1 MLFVRQFSI
10 AVLWALVVAAAFFGL
25 YGGWQAT
32 HSLWP
37 GLHDDGVA
45 YSTVVINRAAG
56 IGNHFNVYTTSLLA
70 TKGDTEFIGHGQ
82 LYYPLAAGL
91 LQDPNF
97 KSFLILLHQ
106 ANLFGYCLAFV
117 VFTLAARRVLRSG
130 WLFGACFGL
139 AGACGTAAI
148 LQYLQGRPEH
158 GIPFVLLGF
167 ALLKELTPQKSF
179 TNWIEGIQIGLVA
192 AMSPLPGA
200 LAGMG
205 SVFSKATECRSSDL
219 MRVALAQGTVAF
231 ATCLVATRLVFHGS
245 MVEWLF
251 STVKGGAIF
260 FPNPH
265 EFILFWMKIPLVPG
279 LLGAFVFAAC
289 VGAFKVYEFLL
300 APSGIWS
307 KLIVLLC
314 VFGLAGVFVKHGILW
329 PAGNYAFMPFFPAVF
344 LWCLSV
350 SPELARR
357 FPILRKSILA
367 SSLLVLA
374 MLPGL
379 GYLRTCLLQT
389 AALQSENSY
398 ENTSRRIEELKSS
411 LAEGEVVLISA
422 WSNARNA
429 VVFDAPPWKFRSFV
443 AGMEEAESQLGFYG
457 RYYLAIQYSDPKPVC
472 PVGGNFELV
481 EDQFNHEPVTIFGYK
496 IKSSTP
502 GYGYAI
508 FERIEDKPH
517 KCANS
522 DGPM

>member
-1 MLFVRQFSI
+1 
-10 AVLWALVVAAAFFGL
+10 
-25 YGGWQAT
+25 
-32 HSLWP
+32 
-37 GLHDDGVA
+37 LHDDGVA

-56 IGNHFNVYTTSLLA
+56 IGNHFNVYTTSLLG

-117 VFTLAARRVLRSG
+117 VFTLAARRVLRSR

-179 TNWIEGIQIGLVA
+179 PNWIEGIQIGLVA

-205 SVFSKATECRSSDL
+205 SVFSKVTDCRSSNV
-219 MRVALAQGTVAF
+219 MRVPLVQGTVAF

-245 MVEWLF
+245 MVEWFF

-260 FPNPH
+260 WPNTH
-265 EFILFWMKIPLVPG
+265 EFILYWMKIPLAPG
-279 LLGAFVFAAC
+279 LLMVFVFAAC
-289 VGAFKVYEFLL
+289 IGAIKVYELL
-300 APSGIWS
+300 HGPSGFWS
-307 KLIVLLC
+307 KLIALAC

-329 PAGNYAFMPFFPAVF
+329 PAGNYAFMPFFPAVL
-344 LWCLSV
+344 LWGLSV
-350 SPELARR
+350 SPELATR

-374 MLPGL
+374 MLPGS

-389 AALQSENSY
+389 AILQSENSY
-398 ENTSRRIEELKSS
+398 ENTSRRIEELKSY
-411 LAEGEVVLISA
+411 LAEREVVLISA

-457 RYYLAIQYSDPKPVC
+457 KYYLAIQYSDPKPVC
-472 PVGGNFELV
+472 PIGDNFELI
-481 EDQFNHEPVTIFGYK
+481 EDRFNHEPVTIFGYK

-508 FERIEDKPH
+508 FERKAKGSE
-517 KCANS
+517 S
-522 DGPM
+522 VE